1 MPITFI
7 SQGFNPDGPNYAKA
21 VDKVGDILSNP
32 KITKFQAFVAFANEA
47 GVQSVLPDIQGLTAR
62 GGFAHVFL
70 GVDLQGT
77 SKEALE
83 CLLSASIPA
92 SIVHSRNSV
101 TYHPKIYTFEGP
113 DYCAALVGSSNLT
126 GGGLDQNIE
135 ASLFVEGEGDSYGE
149 AKSVIDSICTQYADI
164 INETADICSA
174 LTPEILQVLIDS
186 KTVISEKESRRLH
199 NKRNQELPTTPEN
212 RGKLNGTF
220 GTSNTAK
227 SRRTTT
233 GQGGTRRRRKDVE
246 TGVLKNPDGNAS
258 IVREAVEFSSGAMWI
273 CTWEMTGGSRN
284 ILDLSMQGRRE
295 GITYP
300 GSSSFFMDDPSNHA
314 AEHDITIIYDGKRY
328 EGNTIKY
335 TEKNSN
341 WRFQLK
347 GETSEGDRLSS
358 IGAPRAGWS
367 GFQHV
372 IFVFEK
378 TAAPKTYTL
387 SILDES
393 ELENLKDDSVQWT
406 NGGRGGQGRPYG
418 WLL

>member
-1 MPITFI
+1 MPISFI
-7 SQGFNPDGPNYAKA
+7 SQGFNPGGPSYSKA

-32 KITKFQAFVAFANEA
+32 KISKFQAFVAFANET
-47 GVQSVLPDIQGLTAR
+47 GVQSILSDIQRLIAR
-62 GGFAHVFL
+62 GGSAHVFL

-77 SKEALE
+77 SKEALD
-83 CLLSASIPA
+83 CLINASIPA

-113 DYCAALVGSSNLT
+113 NYCAALVGSSNLT

-135 ASLFVEGEGDSYGE
+135 ASLFVEGEGDTYGE
-149 AKSVIDSICTQYADI
+149 AKSVIDSICAQYADI
-164 INETADICSA
+164 ISETADICSA
-174 LTPEILQVLIDS
+174 LTPEILQVLVDS

-199 NKRNQELPTTPEN
+199 NKRNQELPSTPEN
-212 RGKLNGTF
+212 RGKLNRTF
-220 GTSNTAK
+220 GTSTTAK
-227 SRRTTT
+227 SQRTTT

-246 TGVLKNPDGNAS
+246 TGVIKNPDGNAT
-258 IVREAVEFSSGAMWI
+258 IVRESVEFSSGAMWI

-284 ILDLSMQGRRE
+284 ILDLSMQGKRE

-314 AEHDITIIYDGKRY
+314 IEHDITIIYDGKHYR
-328 EGNTIKY
+328 GNTIKY

-347 GETSEGDRLSS
+347 GETSNGDRLTSV
-358 IGAPRAGWS
+358 GAPRAGWP
-367 GFQHV
+367 GFQHA

-378 TAAPKTYTL
+378 TEDPKAFKL

-393 ELENLKDDSVQWT
+393 ELENLKEESVRWT